1 MAQKKQPQRGSKSTD
16 QTPLQELLQELQR
29 EFGEGS
35 IMTIDGAAK
44 VDVEVISTG
53 SPSLDLSLG
62 VGGLPRG
69 RVIEIFGAES
79 SGKTTLALETIAEV
93 QKQGGQV
100 AFIDAE
106 HALDPEYAKR
116 IGVDIKKMIISQ
128 PDSGE
133 EALNLAERL
142 IKSGLFDL
150 IVVDSVAALT
160 PRAELEGEVGDHFI
174 GLQARLMSQALR
186 KLTAIIA
193 KTKTVMIFLNQT
205 RAKIGIGPF
214 MGAGETTPGGKALK
228 FYASVR
234 IELKRIAQIKR
245 GDEIIGSRI
254 RAKVVKN
261 KVAPPFRVAEFEIYY
276 SEGISAE
283 SDLLTLAER
292 HGVVR
297 KTGTSHYY
305 NDTKLGGSFQAARE
319 FLKEN
324 PKIAKE
330 IFAKIKEKIG

>member
-1 MAQKKQPQRGSKSTD
+1 MAQKKQSGQKTNTG
-16 QTPLQELLQELQR
+16 QGQLQELIQELQK
-29 EFGEGS
+29 EFGEGAV
-35 IMTIDGAAK
+35 MTLEGMPK
-44 VDVEVISTG
+44 VDVAVIPTG
-53 SPSLDLSLG
+53 SPSLDLALG

-69 RVIEIFGAES
+69 RIIEIFGAES
-79 SGKTTLALETIAEV
+79 SGKTTLALETIAEA

-116 IGVDIKKMIISQ
+116 IGVDIKKMLISQ

-133 EALNLAERL
+133 EALNLAEKL

-150 IVVDSVAALT
+150 IVIDSVAALT

-193 KTKTVMIFLNQT
+193 KTKTIMLFLNQT
-205 RAKIGIGPF
+205 RAQIGVGPF
-214 MGAGETTPGGKALK
+214 MGAGETTTGGKALK

-245 GDEIIGSRI
+245 GDDVIGNRI

-276 SEGISAE
+276 AEGISAE
-283 SDLLTLAER
+283 SDLLALAER

-297 KTGTSHYY
+297 KTGTSYY
-305 NDTKLGGSFQAARE
+305 LQETKLGSSYQATRQ

-324 PKIAKE
+324 PKVVKE
-330 IFAKIKEKIG
+330 IFNEVKKKLG